1 MATRITIERH
11 SGERR
16 IARTA
21 TKRSALKERHSESA
35 KLEAEDRSSGDR
47 RARRARVD
55 SPRGRAE
62 SSSVDRCSDKRQGD
76 NCRRDS
82 PRGRTES
89 SSVDRCSDKRQG
101 GNRHMGLAKGAAA
114 AAAALVAARGDGEVA
129 WD

>member
-1 MATRITIERH
+1 MEPGDEKAHEAPGEAHGFATRITIERH

-35 KLEAEDRSSGDR
+35 KFEAEDRSSGDR

-62 SSSVDRCSDKRQGD
+62 SSSVDRCSD
-76 NCRRDS
+76 
-82 PRGRTES
+82 
-89 SSVDRCSDKRQG
+89 
-101 GNRHMGLAKGAAA
+101 
-114 AAAALVAARGDGEVA
+114 
-129 WD
+129 